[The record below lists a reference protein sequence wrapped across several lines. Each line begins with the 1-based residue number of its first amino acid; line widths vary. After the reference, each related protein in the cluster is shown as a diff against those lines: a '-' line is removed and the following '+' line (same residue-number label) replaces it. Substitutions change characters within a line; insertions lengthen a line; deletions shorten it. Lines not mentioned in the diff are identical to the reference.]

1 MTIYITGDKHGRLK
15 PVKQF
20 ARNNNL
26 TADDTIVVLGDAG
39 FNYFNDER
47 DGWTKNTVARISPT
61 VLCIHGNH
69 EMRPQSLPSLYHE
82 RQWRGGTVFAEDAY
96 PNILF
101 AKDGEVYDLDGLKA
115 IVIGGAYSVDKWY
128 RLERGERW
136 FSDEQPSEEVKAL
149 VEAKLADLDWKIDIV
164 LSHTCPF
171 GFEPTEAFLPGVDQS
186 MVDTSTE
193 VWLDRIERRLDY
205 RKWYCGHW
213 HIKKSI
219 DRMRFMFNE
228 FEALGLEPK

>member
-1 MTIYITGDKHGRLK
+1 MVYITGDIHGDTT
-15 PVKQF
+15 PVHDLFDKCQP
-20 ARNNNL
+20 
-26 TADDTIVVLGDAG
+26 TEEDIIVLLGDVG
-39 FNYFNDER
+39 VNYTGKMR
-47 DGWTKNTVARISPT
+47 DRLMKQELCDMKSTFF
-61 VLCIHGNH
+61 CIHGNH
-69 EMRPQSLPSLYHE
+69 EMRPQSLPWLYHE
-82 RQWRGGTVFAEDAY
+82 KEWRGGKVFVENAY

-101 AKDGEVYDLDGLKA
+101 AKDGEVYDLGGISA

-128 RLERGERW
+128 RLERGAKW
-136 FSDEQPSEEVKAL
+136 FPDEQPSDEVKAR
-149 VEAKLADLDWKIDIV
+149 VEAKLDELDWKVDVV

-171 GFEPTEAFLPGVDQS
+171 GYEPTEAFLPGIDQS

-213 HIKKSI
+213 HIEKSI

-228 FEALGLEPK
+228 FEPLELTR

>member
-1 MTIYITGDKHGRLK
+1 MF
-15 PVKQF
+15 VE
-20 ARNNNL
+20 N
-26 TADDTIVVLGDAG
+26 
-39 FNYFNDER
+39 
-47 DGWTKNTVARISPT
+47 
-61 VLCIHGNH
+61 
-69 EMRPQSLPSLYHE
+69 
-82 RQWRGGTVFAEDAY
+82 AY

-101 AKDGEVYDLDGLKA
+101 AKDGEVYDLGGISA

-128 RLERGERW
+128 RLERGAKW
-136 FSDEQPSEEVKAL
+136 FPDEQPSDEVKAR
-149 VEAKLADLDWKIDIV
+149 VEAKLDELDWKVDVV

-171 GFEPTEAFLPGVDQS
+171 GYEPTEAFLPGIDQS

-213 HIKKSI
+213 HIEKSI

-228 FEALGLEPK
+228 FEPLELTR